1 MPHKNSETRKAY
13 LMEYREKNRDRLK
26 AKSKAYYEANKE
38 KHLAQCKAY
47 AEANKEKTLAYKKQW
62 YEDNKEEFLAKA
74 KAYRESHK
82 EQNALSQKAWREANP
97 ERIKALCKRKMK
109 EYSDN
114 LSDYYVN
121 LKIRKGTNLKSKD
134 IPKELTEA
142 KRVAILIERELRETL
157 PKGRRN
163 PQKRKEQQHASGIAW
178 REANRDYKRERDKL
192 YRQAN
197 KERHNELNKL
207 SRARV
212 KARKQLTQQQ
222 GITS

>member
-1 MPHKNSETRKAY
+1 V
-13 LMEYREKNRDRLK
+13 EYREKNRDRLK
-26 AKSKAYYEANKE
+26 AISKSYYEANKE

-62 YEDNKEEFLAKA
+62 YEDNKQELLVKHKE
-74 KAYRESHK
+74 YRESHK

-163 PQKRKEQQHASGIAW
+163 PQKRKEQQRANGIAW
-178 REANRDYKRERDKL
+178 RERNKEYKRERDRL
-192 YRQAN
+192 YRQAH

-222 GITS
+222 GEVQ